1 MITSIELVD
10 FLSHSDTKLK
20 FEDGVTI
27 FVGDNGA
34 GKSSIIDAIT
44 FSLFGQHTRKSNK
57 GLIRRGTNQGYAKIE
72 FSIKDKKYETVRK
85 IDTKGSLSAIFSETT
100 NNNRVEIAA
109 GERKQFGESMTE
121 QVEKTIGMNF
131 EKLKIASI
139 VQQGELNSIINAK
152 PREFKELLNA
162 IIGID
167 KLDIASD
174 TMQKVTKEFRKKIR
188 TDLGGH
194 DDTDIEFLT
203 KDFEKC
209 QYDIKEAEPEK
220 NQLESQKKS
229 EHRELEELLKKEET
243 DTPKRDKIN
252 QLESQKKELLR
263 YVKETIQ
270 GIQQE
275 IQENER
281 KIDDCKNCFEELKL
295 KTGFEGKLEKVEEE
309 DKEVIK
315 KIQEITTQI
324 VSLKGKQEL
333 KRDKIN
339 QLESQKKELLRY
351 VKETIQGIQQEIQEN
366 ERKIDDCKNCF
377 EELKLKTGFEGKL
390 EKVEEEDKEVI
401 KKIQEI
407 TTQIVSLK
415 EKEKL
420 AEKLQLKDNKC
431 PVCDSN
437 VEKLNPFFQE
447 EHIKEEIIKLKQD
460 ADLKEKERIMYSQ
473 ERDRFVGELQKI
485 RDAEATLRAHSI
497 KTKEELV
504 AIQNNTESKKEKLSL
519 ADNENLEQISQV
531 DDHTKLI
538 FDNILKLELETKG
551 FDEGELEEEIIKLK
565 QDADLKEKERIM
577 YSQER
582 DRFVGELQKIRDA
595 EATLRAHSIKTK
607 EELVAIQNNTE
618 SKKEKLSLADNENL
632 EQISQV
638 DDHTKLIFDN
648 ILKLELE
655 TKGFD
660 EGEFKKLKER
670 IVEKRSNLSQID
682 QRMGGVLEKIEKAK
696 KQSQVIEKSIVEL
709 EKVKKYMLRLDKIQS
724 NVFSRDGSVAIS
736 LRSWALNS
744 ISIKASEYLSILNTK
759 IQRIALSEKAKNVS
773 IACHSKTEVLELESL
788 SGGEK
793 VSVALALRLG
803 MASLLGASNL
813 NLMILDEPTTHLDTE
828 RKKSLVDVLSQLSR
842 IEKSQLPMQ
851 FLIITHDAEIF
862 ENSNVEQIYKFESRE
877 EGSRVTA
884 L

>member
-85 IDTKGSLSAIFSETT
+85 IDTKSRLSAIFSETT

-229 EHRELEELLKKEET
+229 VHRELEELLKKEET
-243 DTPKRDKIN
+243 DTP
-252 QLESQKKELLR
+252 
-263 YVKETIQ
+263 
-270 GIQQE
+270 
-275 IQENER
+275 
-281 KIDDCKNCFEELKL
+281 
-295 KTGFEGKLEKVEEE
+295 
-309 DKEVIK
+309 
-315 KIQEITTQI
+315 
-324 VSLKGKQEL
+324 

-447 EHIKEEIIKLKQD
+447 EHIK
-460 ADLKEKERIMYSQ
+460 
-473 ERDRFVGELQKI
+473 
-485 RDAEATLRAHSI
+485 
-497 KTKEELV
+497 
-504 AIQNNTESKKEKLSL
+504 
-519 ADNENLEQISQV
+519 
-531 DDHTKLI
+531 
-538 FDNILKLELETKG
+538 
-551 FDEGELEEEIIKLK
+551 EEIIKLK